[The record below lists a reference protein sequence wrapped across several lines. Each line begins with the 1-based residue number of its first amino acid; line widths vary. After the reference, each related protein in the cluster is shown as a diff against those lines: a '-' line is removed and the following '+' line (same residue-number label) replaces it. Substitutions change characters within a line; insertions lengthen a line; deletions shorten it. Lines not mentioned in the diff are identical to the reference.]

1 MIVSKSTTLATL
13 VVVSVLSIGADAW
26 IGSPR
31 PRCHTCSPPGTS
43 QYRQLLRPRSSTSRL
58 EVQSSNVPENLL
70 KSSSSSTTSRKAS
83 ETISFFA
90 SVVKA
95 TSPKDDLQQDLRV
108 TSLATTTPTATSKD
122 GSNGRDEEAKPLPF
136 VNNERE
142 GISPA
147 AMVAALAAVT
157 AGIFLSSHSG

>member
-1 MIVSKSTTLATL
+1 MIVSKTTTLATL
-13 VVVSVLSIGADAW
+13 VVVSVLSLGGDAW

-31 PRCHTCSPPGTS
+31 PRCHTCLPPGSS
-43 QYRQLLRPRSSTSRL
+43 QYRQLLHPRSSTSRL
-58 EVQSSNVPENLL
+58 QVQSSNVPEDLL
-70 KSSSSSTTSRKAS
+70 KSSSSRKAS
-83 ETISFFA
+83 ETVSFLA

-95 TSPKDDLQQDLRV
+95 TSPIDDLQQDLRV
-108 TSLATTTPTATSKD
+108 TSVATTTPTATSKD
-122 GSNGRDEEAKPLPF
+122 GNSGRDEEAKPSSF